1 MARLQFRLTTIALNE
16 EEDVREVT
24 AVVRDD
30 TYRLI
35 TSLVG
40 DVQTISNGRGGTE
53 LTIALPL
60 DVMLKLFHEAGAIP
74 GDDPRFAAGVHDIYD
89 SLTAVV
95 YGLLDE

>member
-1 MARLQFRLTTIALNE
+1 MARLKFRLTTIALDE

-40 DVQTISNGRGGTE
+40 DVQTISTARGGTE

-60 DVMLKLFHEAGAIP
+60 DVMLKLFHEVGTIP
-74 GDDPRFAAGVHDIYD
+74 GNDPRYAAGIEDIYE

-95 YGLLDE
+95 FGLLGE